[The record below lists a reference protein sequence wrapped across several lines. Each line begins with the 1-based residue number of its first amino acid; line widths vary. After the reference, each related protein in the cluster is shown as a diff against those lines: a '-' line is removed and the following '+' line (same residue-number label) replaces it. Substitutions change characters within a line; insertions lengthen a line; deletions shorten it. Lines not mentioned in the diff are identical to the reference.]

1 TLIVLPIRG
10 AGVVTCWTW
19 HGDASSSSPTT
30 RERAAAAPHAH
41 TTTFALLPLLN
52 VPHRGTAPVTHPPFP
67 GDFVHNWA
75 SPTRAAISRRTRSE
89 IDDASIFSMTAA
101 RWLSTVRRLISRR
114 AAITLLGWPA
124 TTRSST

>member
-1 TLIVLPIRG
+1 MRLLPLPQRGREQRRRHTLIPRLLP
-10 AGVVTCWTW
+10 
-19 HGDASSSSPTT
+19 
-30 RERAAAAPHAH
+30 
-41 TTTFALLPLLN
+41 LLPLLN

-101 RWLSTVRRLISRR
+101 RWLSTVRWLISRR